1 MSGILAVV
9 RSELD
14 LLFSLFSYCRDHTDT
29 VPWSVID
36 WVSILL
42 ESTSGTSAT
51 GMCLRDGC
59 LSAFACVGFV
69 APSLRGLG

>member
-14 LLFSLFSYCRDHTDT
+14 LLFSLLSYCRDHTDT

-42 ESTSGTSAT
+42 QSTSG
-51 GMCLRDGC
+51 
-59 LSAFACVGFV
+59 
-69 APSLRGLG
+69 